1 MDIAVAQTGD
11 SLRITLNG
19 QIDEYGSDEL
29 KTRLGELDTSTLK
42 DVTFDFG
49 GVNRIGSSGI
59 GRLLL
64 FYKNLS
70 VSGGS
75 MRVENLSPN
84 LFELFQSLKLDTLFP
99 VTHT

>member
-1 MDIAVAQTGD
+1 MDISVAQTGE

-19 QIDEYGSDEL
+19 QIDEHGADEL
-29 KTRLGELDTSTLK
+29 KNHLTELDPTSLK

-70 VSGGS
+70 VGGGS
-75 MRVENLSPN
+75 MRVENLSPT

-99 VTHT
+99 VTRT

>member
-1 MDIAVAQTGD
+1 MDISLDQTGE

-19 QIDEYGSDEL
+19 QIDERGSDEL
-29 KTRLGELDTSTLK
+29 KNHLSELDPTVLK
-42 DVTFDFG
+42 DVTFDFS